1 MKLTKWSLDRP
12 RITFLMLAL
21 VFLAGI
27 YSLSAILKEGDP
39 DIQIPMSFITIVY
52 PGASPTEIEDKILDP
67 LEDELADLS
76 DLDYLYANASE
87 GVCWVQVIFDV
98 EAEFDTV
105 LADVQKR
112 VDSVKSEFPEDALE
126 PNVME
131 FSLSDIPVIT
141 LSLSAEMNALDLRRL
156 GDDLADQLQRITG
169 VLEVD
174 VTGGQER
181 EVQVLLAPAKLA
193 QYNLSPAQ
201 VIQAIKSQH
210 VNIPSGGVE
219 IGDQRYLVRAIGEF
233 TDPSE
238 LGDLIVTG
246 AVDPR
251 TGRPT
256 RVRLSDIAEI
266 IDGAG
271 EPETYSR
278 ANGQDAVNLSIKRRS
293 NANVLVTT
301 DAIKH
306 ALGIPSESMTVELAN
321 GNEVKLRP
329 DQIRTLYFAN
339 QDSFTIQVTDVGT
352 GETTDV
358 RRGEV
363 LEQLNDADIDP
374 STIIPLPS
382 GVEIQVMTDQSDEVN
397 DTLKTM
403 GDNVLQG
410 VLLVFLV
417 LLLFMGTRTAVLV
430 SSALP
435 LSMLIATAVLFF
447 TDNTLNSMTMS
458 GMILV
463 VGMLVDNAI
472 VITQNIY
479 RHIEKGDDRTTAAV
493 KGTSEL
499 AYPVATSTLTTVFA
513 FMPMLLMGGMMGK
526 YMGFIPITVT
536 IALFASLF
544 VGLILIPPIA
554 AKFLKLKAK
563 PGEWKQHGSHGL
575 MLRVHRLRMWLDKV
589 FNFDRLMKHY
599 DRLIRG
605 AIRHRK
611 LVFFLTLFAFI
622 GAVALPMTGVIK
634 IDLFPPSDTDTVTIA
649 LETPVGTTLEV
660 TDAKVRQIEEI
671 VVANVPELERHVSA
685 AGDAA
690 RGGHRISISLG
701 LAPTNRGWVTM
712 KLVPGDDRERTAAEI
727 SEALRPELDKIT
739 GSLIT
744 FVMARSGPPTGS
756 AIDVKVYGTD
766 FDEQRRI
773 ANQLVAFLEE
783 LDGVRDVDTDIS
795 PGTPE
800 LKAWLRRDEAA
811 ILGFSSYDLAMSLRQ
826 LISGVEA
833 TNFEIDDNDIAVN
846 VKLPS
851 DAIKRISD
859 LESLYITNM
868 AGRRVMVGDIA
879 HIERGEGVSDITH
892 YNSNRA
898 VTVNGDLLPHVSSMD
913 ITRMLQSYVDSEIA
927 LPPGYWVDYE
937 GSFKFIEESF
947 NDLFNAFF
955 LAILLIFLL
964 LTLQFRSLA
973 QPIVVMVTIPLAVVG
988 AMVGLAV
995 TGSAFTIIAFVGIIG
1010 LAGVVVNGAIVLV
1023 DFINIRRREGASIH
1037 DAIVDAGK
1045 VRLTPILL
1053 TTITTIG
1060 GMLPLAL
1067 SDPEWAPLG
1076 YAFIFG
1082 LATGTVLT
1090 LVVVPTFYS
1099 WIEDWKIRVK
1109 KKIFRK
1115 NRQTN

>member
-21 VFLAGI
+21 VFIAGI

-39 DIQIPMSFITIVY
+39 DIQVPMSFITIVY

-67 LEDELADLS
+67 LEDELADLT

-98 EAEFDTV
+98 EADFDNS

-112 VDSVKSEFPEDALE
+112 VDTVKSEFPEDTLE

-131 FSLSDIPVIT
+131 FSLSDVPVIT
-141 LSLSAEMNALDLRRL
+141 LSLGAEMNALDLRRL
-156 GDDLADQLQRITG
+156 GDDLAEQLQRITG

-193 QYNLSPAQ
+193 EFNLSPAQ
-201 VIQAIKSQH
+201 VIQAIQSQH
-210 VNIPSGGVE
+210 LNIPSGGVE
-219 IGDQRYLVRAIGEF
+219 IGEQRYLVRAIGEF
-233 TDPSE
+233 NDPSE

-251 TGRPT
+251 TGMPT
-256 RVRLSDIAEI
+256 RVRLADIAEV

-271 EPETYSR
+271 EPDTYSR
-278 ANGQDAVNLSIKRRS
+278 ANGQDAVSLSIKRRS
-293 NANVLVTT
+293 NSNVLVTT
-301 DAIKH
+301 DAIKR
-306 ALGIPSESMTVELAN
+306 ALGIPAQSMTVELAD

-339 QDSFTIQVTDVGT
+339 QDSFSIDVTDAGS
-352 GETTDV
+352 GEITEV

-363 LEQLNDADIDP
+363 IEQLHEAGIDP
-374 STIIPLPS
+374 SAVIPLPS

-397 DTLKTM
+397 DTLETM
-403 GDNVLQG
+403 GSNVLQG

-417 LLLFMGTRTAVLV
+417 LLLFMGTRTAILV

-447 TDNTLNSMTMS
+447 SENTLNSMTMS

-479 RHIEKGDDRTTAAV
+479 RHIEMGDDRTTAAV

-513 FMPMLLMGGMMGK
+513 FMPMLLMGGMIGK
-526 YMGFIPITVT
+526 YMGYIPITVT

-563 PGEWKQHGSHGL
+563 QGDWKQHGSHGL
-575 MLRVHRLRMWLDKV
+575 GMRIHRFRMWLDRV
-589 FNFDRLMKHY
+589 FNFDRLMGGY
-599 DRLIRG
+599 DKMIRG

-634 IDLFPPSDTDTVTIA
+634 IDLFPPSDSDTITIGVE
-649 LETPVGTTLEV
+649 LPVGTPLEI

-690 RGGHRISISLG
+690 SGGHRISISLG
-701 LAPTNRGWVTM
+701 LAPTNLGWVTL
-712 KLVPGDDRERTAAEI
+712 KLVPSDDRERTADEI
-727 SEALRPELDKIT
+727 SEALRPELDKVT

-744 FVMARSGPPTGS
+744 FVMSHSGPPTGS
-756 AIDVKVYGTD
+756 DINVKVYGTD

-773 ANQLVAFLEE
+773 ADQMVAFLEE
-783 LDGVRDVDTDIS
+783 LDGVRDVSTDIS

-800 LKAWLRRDEAA
+800 LKAWLRRDEASL
-811 ILGFSSYDLAMSLRQ
+811 LGFSSYDLAMSLRQ

-833 TNFEIDDNDIAVN
+833 TNFEINDNDIEVN
-846 VKLPS
+846 VKLAT
-851 DAIKRISD
+851 DAIEKVSD

-868 AGRRVMVGDIA
+868 MGNRVMVGDIA
-879 HIERGEGVSDITH
+879 HIERGEGVGDITH

-898 VTVNGDLLPHVSSMD
+898 VTVSGDLLSRVSPMD
-913 ITRMLQSYVDSEIA
+913 ITRMLQSYVESEIA

-937 GSFKFIEESF
+937 GSFSFIQDSF
-947 NDLFNAFF
+947 NDLFNAFY

-1023 DFINIRRREGASIH
+1023 DFINIRRKEGASIH

-1067 SDPEWAPLG
+1067 SDPQWAPLG

-1090 LVVVPTFYS
+1090 LIVVPTFYS
-1099 WIEDWKIRVK
+1099 WIEDWKVRVK
-1109 KKIFRK
+1109 RKMFKK

>member
-12 RITFLMLAL
+12 RITFLMLAM

-52 PGASPTEIEDKILDP
+52 PGASPSEIEDKILDP
-67 LEDELADLS
+67 LEDELADLN

-98 EAEFDTV
+98 EAEFDSV

-193 QYNLSPAQ
+193 QFNLSPAQ

-233 TDPSE
+233 ADPSE

-256 RVRLSDIAEI
+256 RVRLADIAEI

-301 DAIKH
+301 DAIKR
-306 ALGIPSESMTVELAN
+306 ALGIPSESMTVELAD
-321 GNEVKLRP
+321 GNEVTLRP

-339 QDSFTIQVTDVGT
+339 QDTFTIQVTDVGT

-493 KGTSEL
+493 KGTAEL

-589 FNFDRLMKHY
+589 FDFGRLMKHY

-622 GAVALPMTGVIK
+622 GALALPMTGIIK

-649 LETPVGTTLEV
+649 LETPIGTTLEV

-685 AGDAA
+685 SGDAA

-937 GSFKFIEESF
+937 GSFKFIAESF

-1099 WIEDWKIRVK
+1099 WIEDWKVRVK
-1109 KKIFRK
+1109 KKIFK
-1115 NRQTN
+1115 KKA